1 MWVLPVVSLSPIQA
15 WEDDILD
22 AARLYMN
29 ADVCFYEESAVTE
42 PYDPITGTGG
52 GTGITV
58 IWRGKARVQHL
69 GQPSQYETMYNANAN
84 HMFRFQLDPADNPPE
99 VYFGLKARVLD
110 GGRDQSLTQYAMIVN
125 SAVNSSHMA
134 VRTIELESTMEPADW
149 EWDPDLFVIPSAT
162 LFPSSTLY
170 PSGVN

>member
-1 MWVLPVVSLSPIQA
+1 MVNITLPQS
-15 WEDDILD
+15 WEQEILD
-22 AARLYMN
+22 AAIEFMN
-29 ADVCFYEESAVTE
+29 ADVCFYEESGVTE

-52 GTGITV
+52 ATGITV

-99 VYFGLKARVLD
+99 IYFGLKARVLD
-110 GGRDQSLTQYAMIVN
+110 GGRDQSLTQYAMVVN

-134 VRTIELESTMEPADW
+134 VRTIELESTMEPANW

>member
-29 ADVCFYEESAVTE
+29 ADVCFYEEVAGE
-42 PYDPITGTGG
+42 EAYDPITGEGG
-52 GTGITV
+52 SEEINV

-69 GQPSQYETMYNANAN
+69 GQPSQYETVYNTSAN

-99 VYFGLKARVLD
+99 TYFGVKARVLN
-110 GGRDQSLTQYAMIVN
+110 GGRDSGLENYVYVVN
-125 SAVNSSHMA
+125 GAVNSSHMA
-134 VRTIELESTMEPADW
+134 VRTVELESTMEPIAW
-149 EWDPDLFVIPSAT
+149 SWDPDEVLP
-162 LFPSSTLY
+162 
-170 PSGVN
+170 

>member
-1 MWVLPVVSLSPIQA
+1 MLFLVNILPPQEWSDAILSVA
-15 WEDDILD
+15 KTF
-22 AARLYMN
+22 MN
-29 ADVCFYEESAVTE
+29 ADVCFYEESGVTE
-42 PYDPITGTGG
+42 PYNPITGDGG
-52 GTGITV
+52 ATGITV

-69 GQPSQYETMYNANAN
+69 GQPSQFNTSVNTNAN

-110 GGRDQSLTQYAMIVN
+110 GGRDQSLTQYAMVVN

-134 VRTIELESTMEPADW
+134 VRTIELETTMEPADW
-149 EWDPDLFVIPSAT
+149 EWNPDLFVIPSNT
-162 LFPSSTLY
+162 LFPATNLY